1 MFSNPSPQ
9 FLYSAYKVVTHFAD
23 DMGTQKSIQGTGFVI
38 ALGSGDLAIVTN
50 RHVIELGYKKA
61 TAKYMNFTL
70 QSIVVTGRRAD
81 DSLYRFSVAP
91 TSPVYFSQ
99 DFLDDVA
106 VFIRPH
112 CQAIENM
119 PDMKLFY
126 HFGLED
132 LADEI
137 FLQTELAP
145 FDVVA
150 FAGFPEEHDRLA
162 ERPLI
167 RGGRIASDP
176 KFNFSL
182 QGQAAGRC
190 IAYEAFSH
198 GGASGSPVYAP
209 AKGVHGIAGSRNGRL
224 VGINAGHL
232 DREMGQ
238 HTGLSYFYRSTVI
251 LEILNDNGAMNIP
264 EPYPSISPTCE
275 DNLAGHTDF
284 NR

>member
-23 DMGTQKSIQGTGFVI
+23 DVGTPKSVQGTAFVI
-38 ALGSGDLAIVTN
+38 AIGSGDLAIVTN
-50 RHVIELGYKKA
+50 RHVIDLDYKEP
-61 TAKYMNFTL
+61 TAKYKNFTL
-70 QSIVVTGRRAD
+70 KSIVMTGRRDD
-81 DSLYRFSVAP
+81 DSLYRFSIDP
-91 TSPVYFSQ
+91 TSSVFYSQ
-99 DFLDDVA
+99 DVLDDVG
-106 VFIRPH
+106 VFMRPK

-126 HFGLED
+126 HFALED
-132 LADEI
+132 LADEN
-137 FLQTELAP
+137 FLRSELAP

-176 KFNFSL
+176 KFDFSL
-182 QGQAAGRC
+182 QGKAAGRC

-209 AKGVHGIAGSRNGRL
+209 AKGFQGMSGARNGRL

-232 DREMGQ
+232 NREMGQ

-251 LEILNDNGAMNIP
+251 LEILKDNGVLNGPA
-264 EPYPSISPTCE
+264 
-275 DNLAGHTDF
+275 A
-284 NR
+284 

>member
-1 MFSNPSPQ
+1 MFSNPLPE

-23 DMGTQKSIQGTGFVI
+23 DMGTLKSIQGTGFVI
-38 ALGSGDLAIVTN
+38 AVGSGDLAIVTN
-50 RHVIELGYKKA
+50 RHVIDLDYKEP
-61 TAKYMNFTL
+61 TAKYKNFTL
-70 QSIVVTGRRAD
+70 RSIVVTGRRAD
-81 DSLYRFSVAP
+81 DSLYRFSIDPASSVFY
-91 TSPVYFSQ
+91 SRDV
-99 DFLDDVA
+99 LDDVA
-106 VFIRPH
+106 IFIRPR

-119 PDMKLFY
+119 PNTKLFY

-132 LADEI
+132 LADET
-137 FLQTELAP
+137 FHQTELAP
-145 FDVVA
+145 FDIVA

-182 QGQAAGRC
+182 QGRPAGRC

-209 AKGVHGIAGSRNGRL
+209 ARGFKGLEGARDGRI

-232 DREMGQ
+232 NCEMGQ

-251 LEILNDNGAMNIP
+251 LEILKDNGAL
-264 EPYPSISPTCE
+264 T
-275 DNLAGHTDF
+275 L
-284 NR
+284 